1 MTKVAGTISQLG
13 VSGTI
18 VQKSISGIITQ
29 SGAFSWSQWWA
40 TLISST
46 VEQAATTDIVM
57 TFGSAK
63 SLGAGDFTVTVNG
76 ADSAVSG
83 AVWAGAVLTL
93 TIADTVE
100 YGDVVVV
107 TFETTGE
114 TVNVTNNV
122 TQYSMV
128 LTSRGTGAGVSTFRV
143 EVSSD
148 QTFTLDGTARFYSD
162 AAGTLDE
169 STTWTAT
176 SGALR
181 TRYIKCPS
189 GTANLTIPDVATLTA
204 FGDSAGVG
212 WAGNTADHAS
222 LAFTPANF
230 ANLDSLRVDLG
241 ICVITGAMPSLLT
254 YLRFYGASIAWTYN
268 GALPVGLTSLRLSGD
283 SIAWTYNGAMP
294 VGLTYL
300 NLSGAS
306 LDWTYNGAMPVGLT
320 SLYLNGASLDWTYN
334 GALPVGLTYLYLN
347 GASLDWTYNGALP
360 VGLTSLHLYGASI
373 AWTYN
378 GAMPVGLTYLN
389 LSGASLDW
397 TGLDV
402 PGAGNIT
409 MLNLVNYRQ
418 AKMVD
423 ADMVTLLT
431 NLTNRVGDITDA
443 VIDINDYLNWAAPP
457 VEVTDAVDAL
467 ILAKT
472 VGTVNLG
479 A

>member
-29 SGAFSWSQWWA
+29 SGSFSWSQWWA
-40 TLISST
+40 TLISAT
-46 VEQAATTDIVM
+46 VEQATPTDVVL
-57 TFGSAK
+57 TFPTGK
-63 SLGAGDFTVTVNG
+63 PSLDAGDFSVTVNG
-76 ADSAVSG
+76 ADSAITG

-254 YLRFYGASIAWTYN
+254 YLR
-268 GALPVGLTSLRLSGD
+268 
-283 SIAWTYNGAMP
+283 
-294 VGLTYL
+294 
-300 NLSGAS
+300 
-306 LDWTYNGAMPVGLT
+306 
-320 SLYLNGASLDWTYN
+320 LNGASLDWTYN
-334 GALPVGLTYLYLN
+334 GALPVGLASLYL
-347 GASLDWTYNGALP
+347 S
-360 VGLTSLHLYGASI
+360 GASI

-378 GAMPVGLTYLN
+378 GAMPVGLTYLL
-389 LSGASLDW
+389 LSGISLDW

-409 MLNLVNYRQ
+409 ILNLANYRQ
-418 AKMVD
+418 AKMAD